1 MKQSDKPLTALSAA
15 ELEQQ
20 TKDFLEQ
27 SSHMQI
33 LGAGQA
39 LPEDTEVSAAQL
51 QQRVETA
58 VIESRVGDLL
68 RQARLQ
74 RGLTGEQA
82 GALIGVKRARVSQM
96 ENNGDVLQLQNLVQ
110 YAQSLGFDVQL
121 SFVPRGGNG
130 GSVLSRE
137 LH

>member
-1 MKQSDKPLTALSAA
+1 MKDLDRMTEA
-15 ELEQQ
+15 ELEAQ
-20 TKDFLEQ
+20 TKVFLKQ
-27 SSHMQI
+27 TSHLQI
-33 LGAGQA
+33 LGAAQS
-39 LPEDTEVSAAQL
+39 LPEGGGITAIEL
-51 QQRVETA
+51 QQTLETA

-74 RGLTGEQA
+74 RGLTGEEA

-121 SFVPRGGNG
+121 SFIPRSG

>member
-1 MKQSDKPLTALSAA
+1 MKHAATKPLHTLSAS
-15 ELEQQ
+15 ELEQETQ
-20 TKDFLEQ
+20 EFLEQ

-33 LGAGQA
+33 LGNGQ
-39 LPEDTEVSAAQL
+39 VSASETSLSAAELRQTI
-51 QQRVETA
+51 ETA

-96 ENNGDVLQLQNLVQ
+96 ESNGDVLQLQNLVQ

-121 SFVPRGGNG
+121 SFVPRGE